1 MSVKHVDICCG
12 LAWGDE
18 AKGKV
23 VTELIKNKHYDWI
36 CRWSGGSNAGHT
48 IYYNTIKYKTNIIPS
63 GVFYGK
69 KCYIG
74 PQCYVNL
81 KDLDEEM
88 DYIKQNGFDI
98 DLIKISDRV
107 HIITDNHKKEDV
119 LRYKNTLGSTGKGIA
134 PCSKDKYGR
143 SGVRLKDILGTTM
156 LDNLKWFD
164 IDKHIMRDSLYGD
177 ILCEGAQGVWLDI
190 DYGNYPYTT
199 SSTTL
204 PFSACSLGFP
214 PQKIRHIYGA
224 AKIYDTRVGVD
235 PDFKDDLLENKT
247 LNDIAILGNE
257 FGTTTGRK
265 RKVNWLNL
273 PKLAEAIII
282 SGTTHIIISKT
293 DVLTRIGIFKIIEQ
307 GDVKSFGNFEAMKD
321 YIGNYIKNRC
331 ELVEKIIYSDSPRY
345 INFDNQV

>member
-1 MSVKHVDICCG
+1 MSINKVDICCG

-18 AKGKV
+18 AKGKL
-23 VTELIKNKHYDWI
+23 VTELIKKNNYDWV

-48 IYYNTIKYKTNIIPS
+48 IYYNNIRYNTNIVPS
-63 GVFYGK
+63 GVFYDK

-74 PQCYVNL
+74 PQCFVNL
-81 KDLDEEM
+81 EDLDTEM
-88 DYIKQNGFDI
+88 GYLKNNGFDI
-98 DLIKISDRV
+98 NTIKVSDRV
-107 HIITDNHKKEDV
+107 HIITDKHKKED
-119 LRYKNTLGSTGKGIA
+119 LIKYTKSQGSTGKGIA

-143 SGVRLKDILGTTM
+143 TGIRLQDILETTM

-164 IDKHIMRDSLYGD
+164 RDKHIMKEKLCGD

-190 DYGNYPYTT
+190 DYGNYPYVT

-235 PDFKDDLLENKT
+235 PYFKDELLENSI
-247 LNDIAILGNE
+247 LNSIADLGNE
-257 FGTTTGRK
+257 YGTTTGRK

-273 PKLAEAIII
+273 PKLAESINI
-282 SGTTHIIISKT
+282 SGTTHVVISKT
-293 DVLTRIGIFKIIEQ
+293 DILKEINIYNLIEN
-307 GDVKSFGNFEAMKD
+307 G
-321 YIGNYIKNRC
+321 IKNFNNFVEMKEYINKYIEFNC
-331 ELVEKIIYSDSPRY
+331 VLVIQIIYSDNPKY
-345 INFDNQV
+345 INFDNIN